1 MGRSKSVLKWL
12 MQEFSPDAVPYQV
25 QDAIK
30 DRDGDAACGV
40 DWPNIRLML
49 NNLDELYF
57 SDLSLSDLYCQIAHM
72 SDRFDSLPDTVE
84 QHRED
89 FTEHARLIESP
100 TDEGIASTRTR

>member
-1 MGRSKSVLKWL
+1 
-12 MQEFSPDAVPYQV
+12 V

-40 DWPNIRLML
+40 DWPNIWLML
-49 NNLDELYF
+49 NNLDELCF
-57 SDLSLSDLYCQIAHM
+57 SDLSLSDLYGQIAHM
-72 SDRFDSLPDTVE
+72 SDRFDSLADKVE

-89 FTEHARLIESP
+89 FTKHWSARLIESP